1 VIRGPNDG
9 PEGWIGANSPL
20 IVAALATVFVLGLV
34 AVLAYSPVE
43 TGNGIASRWLWFSRL
58 APNEMGDALAGIFS
72 CLTLVWIIASV
83 FHQSKELRQQRKEF
97 SAMADAQKAQ
107 VIALEAQTEI
117 LKDEKRR
124 RDELEADEE
133 FGEFENVLINS
144 IRNENLVTSLIV
156 LSKEAASPGLETCNF
171 SVFQDPNLLRTS
183 NDLRHLLR
191 EVTWSVCVVLSNTV
205 RAHAENG
212 YTFVEDATFEMA
224 MQRIVDLLIEM
235 QQLRSRMSPAGK
247 VRSSELDLS
256 NTIESLAKTLALYR
270 SGFVENN
277 GDAP

>member
-34 AVLAYSPVE
+34 ALLAYSPVE

-156 LSKEAASPGLETCNF
+156 LSKEAASSGLETYNF

-212 YTFVEDATFEMA
+212 YTFIEDATFEMA
-224 MQRIVDLLIEM
+224 MQRMLDLLIEM